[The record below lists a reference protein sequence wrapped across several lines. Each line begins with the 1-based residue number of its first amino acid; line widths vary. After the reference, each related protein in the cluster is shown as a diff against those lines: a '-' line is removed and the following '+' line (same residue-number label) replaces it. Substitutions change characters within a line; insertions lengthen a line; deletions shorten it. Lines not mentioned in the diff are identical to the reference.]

1 MKLTDYKKLPRIKCI
16 YALYDNIDKLY
27 IGSTADLRD
36 RAHRHYSSLLRKSHH
51 SKKLQEKFDEGGDLS
66 ILILDL
72 LVSDDINEI
81 EIEYIKKFN
90 SVKNGYNM
98 ILDSRNT
105 GKFKQS
111 EKALSNFKKARS
123 IKVVKLTLDGDF
135 VEEFDSVSDA
145 SKSVNS
151 QSTNISKCCSRKGR
165 GMCKGF
171 IFMYKSDYDKSKKYK
186 YKRYSPREE
195 HLSKIIK
202 KAATGRHTIKV
213 IDLESRMIFESIS
226 KFERLNNLY
235 EGYVKYQYRRCGPKN
250 FKFEVNGKN
259 YVLKKYEDMV

>member
-16 YALYDNIDKLY
+16 YALYENIDKLY
-27 IGSTADLRD
+27 SGSTEDLRD
-36 RAHRHYSSLLRKSHH
+36 RAYRHYSSLLRKSHH
-51 SKKLQEKFDEGGDLS
+51 SKKLQEKFNESGDLS

-90 SVKNGYNM
+90 STKNGYNM
-98 ILDSRNT
+98 ILDSRNA

-111 EKALSNFKKARS
+111 EEALLNFKKARS

-135 VEEFDSVSDA
+135 IQEFDSISDA

-171 IFMYKSDYDKSKKYK
+171 IFMYKSDYDENKKYK
-186 YKRYSPREE
+186 YKRYRPEKE

-202 KAATGRHTIKV
+202 KATTGRHTIKV
-213 IDLESRMIFESIS
+213 VSLESDAVFESIS
-226 KFERLNNLY
+226 EFERINNLY
-235 EGYVKYQYRRCGPKN
+235 EGYVRYKYKRCGPKN
-250 FKFEVNGKN
+250 FKFEINGKK
-259 YVLKKYEDMV
+259 YMLRKYEDMV